1 MEKQANILSAQ
12 QLCIGY
18 KTGHGHVKQV
28 HGDLSFSL
36 RKGELTCL
44 LGANGSG
51 KSTLLRTLSAS
62 QPSLSGKILLNGNE
76 LSAMSER
83 EISRQI
89 GVVLTD
95 KTQTGGLTVYELVA
109 LGRQPHTGFFGK
121 LDRQDR
127 QVVDEAIEAVGISH
141 KAHSYMAQL
150 SDGEKQKAMIAKV
163 LAQECPLVI
172 LDEPTA
178 FLDVVSRIEIMTLL
192 HHIATAQNKA
202 ILLSTHDIEQA
213 LVLADCLWLLR
224 KGHGMRSGITED
236 LILNGELDT
245 LFDRKEICFDRAHGS
260 YYPSVQ
266 WEKEIVVDATDE
278 TLLHW
283 TVNALNR
290 NNYGCRISPCEADAS
305 LPRLIVE
312 GNDSL
317 SLHTAMDEVRFTSL
331 HTLKHRFKR
340 VEWIPKVEQHY
351 QPHPKNNTEQESHP
365 LRTAITCHL
374 VRKSATIDRAAFFG
388 APGAPNRSA
397 TRSYPSN
404 IFFRVFSSN
413 NEVNS
418 RRRFSGV
425 AR

>member
-1 MEKQANILSAQ
+1 MEEQANILSAQ

-192 HHIATAQNKA
+192 HHI
-202 ILLSTHDIEQA
+202 EQA

-317 SLHTAMDEVRFTSL
+317 SLHTAMDEVRFTSFAAL
-331 HTLKHRFKR
+331 IAYLKTPVQK
-340 VEWIPKVEQHY
+340 
-351 QPHPKNNTEQESHP
+351 
-365 LRTAITCHL
+365 
-374 VRKSATIDRAAFFG
+374 G
-388 APGAPNRSA
+388 
-397 TRSYPSN
+397 
-404 IFFRVFSSN
+404 
-413 NEVNS
+413 
-418 RRRFSGV
+418 
-425 AR
+425 

>member
-1 MEKQANILSAQ
+1 MEEQTNILSAQ

-76 LSAMSER
+76 LSVMSER

-224 KGHGMRSGITED
+224 KGHG
-236 LILNGELDT
+236 
-245 LFDRKEICFDRAHGS
+245 KEICFDRAHGS

-305 LPRLIVE
+305 LPRLTVE
-312 GNDSL
+312 RNDSL
-317 SLHTAMDEVRFTSL
+317 SLHTATNEVRFTS
-331 HTLKHRFKR
+331 F
-340 VEWIPKVEQHY
+340 
-351 QPHPKNNTEQESHP
+351 
-365 LRTAITCHL
+365 
-374 VRKSATIDRAAFFG
+374 AAFIAYLKTPTQKG
-388 APGAPNRSA
+388 
-397 TRSYPSN
+397 
-404 IFFRVFSSN
+404 
-413 NEVNS
+413 
-418 RRRFSGV
+418 
-425 AR
+425 